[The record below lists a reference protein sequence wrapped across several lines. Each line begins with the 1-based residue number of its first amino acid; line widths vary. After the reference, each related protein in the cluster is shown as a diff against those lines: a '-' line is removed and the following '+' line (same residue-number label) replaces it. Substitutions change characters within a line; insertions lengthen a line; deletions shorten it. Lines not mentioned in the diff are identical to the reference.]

1 MVYLGRPFTCARRLA
16 IAPMATA
23 KHRTA
28 RLNRARFALGVRA
41 DGVALC
47 MRSDAITAPR
57 ARLWSRR
64 RPSYAE
70 RMLPQV
76 PQRRGAGGE
85 FGIPYTGL
93 GSNHPMK
100 FRQLALCAAAM
111 TLCVSGIRAADQP
124 SGPAG
129 HWEGAIQGVKTPQG
143 PQDVPLTLDLARA
156 ADGNWTGSVDVGE
169 RVKGLQ
175 LTDITVNGPSVH
187 MAVKD
192 APGGASF
199 DGKLSPDGKT
209 MSGDASQGPNSNT
222 FKLTRTGEAHVAEAP
237 RSSVISAQLEG
248 QWKGQL
254 EGPGQTLHL
263 LLDIK

>member
-1 MVYLGRPFTCARRLA
+1 
-16 IAPMATA
+16 
-23 KHRTA
+23 
-28 RLNRARFALGVRA
+28 
-41 DGVALC
+41 
-47 MRSDAITAPR
+47 
-57 ARLWSRR
+57 
-64 RPSYAE
+64 
-70 RMLPQV
+70 
-76 PQRRGAGGE
+76 
-85 FGIPYTGL
+85 
-93 GSNHPMK
+93 MK

-263 LLDIK
+263 LLDIKKQPDGTGGGTLTSVDQNNSQIPLTELRQDGKTVIFTIKLIDGRFEGTLNDSGTAMTGHWTQGPNDLPLTWSKAENPAAAPPSK